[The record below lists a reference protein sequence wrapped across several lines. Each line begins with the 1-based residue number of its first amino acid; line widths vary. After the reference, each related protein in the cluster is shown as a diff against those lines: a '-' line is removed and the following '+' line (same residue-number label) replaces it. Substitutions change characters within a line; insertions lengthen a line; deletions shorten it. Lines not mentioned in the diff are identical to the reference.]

1 MTELPRPL
9 SWPAARRHGA
19 VVIQHPAWEEAR
31 NAVLDLA
38 AEGPVT
44 VFLTGDPGSGKTW
57 LLRELATSLGEH
69 GFPTVAL
76 LRGDLPIPLGDGVA
90 VLVDEASYMPDGTRA
105 ELVSQDRGVVVL
117 ADIEPFVAPTGDDGP
132 VPVQIHLR
140 LLTDDEIDVFVTD
153 WLHQAGLSS
162 AILDSYGLSRLAEHS
177 GGAVR
182 LIAQLLTAAVALARD
197 EGDSLYLTGD
207 LIDQVAAFRL
217 GASMPDLTTS
227 TSAPLSVAPRI
238 PAPPAAATILRLVP
252 PTAQRPPP
260 AIPAS
265 APVIVP
271 PSAGKPSRRNTYRR
285 ALVGSAL
292 AASVVAAI
300 VVSGSR
306 RDAPL
311 GPALSQL
318 PLQSAQL
325 AAPDAAASASPIV
338 IADRATP
345 EPTAPAPAPL
355 DAATAID
362 APAALPPLQAAS
374 IPAPIAL
381 AEAAPTLATRLPAPL
396 LATAP
401 TQAAASR
408 TTAPAAAATAPI
420 SVAAIPPPTLV
431 PVISSGV
438 VAPIPAVLRQ
448 AASGL
453 ILVAQRGDTLE
464 RLYTDIYRDRHAPPF
479 AAILAVNPA
488 PFKPGA
494 VVVFP
499 APIGGWGRVQ
509 R

>member
-9 SWPAARRHGA
+9 SWPAARRNGA

-44 VFLTGDPGSGKTW
+44 VFLTGEPGSGKTW

-117 ADIEPFVAPTGDDGP
+117 ADIEPFVAPPGDGDP

-140 LLTDDEIDVFVTD
+140 LLTDDEIDLFVTE

-162 AILDSYGLSRLAEHS
+162 AILDPHGLLRLAEHS

-182 LIAQLLTAAVALARD
+182 LITQLLTAATALARD
-197 EGDSLYLTGD
+197 ESASLYLTGD

-217 GASMPDLTTS
+217 GAPMPDLTTS
-227 TSAPLSVAPRI
+227 MSAPLSAAPRI
-238 PAPPAAATILRLVP
+238 PAPPAAATILHLVP
-252 PTAQRPPP
+252 PAAPRLLPT
-260 AIPAS
+260 IPAP
-265 APVIVP
+265 APVIVT
-271 PSAGKPSRRNTYRR
+271 PSAAKPSRRNTYRR

-292 AASVVAAI
+292 AASVIVA
-300 VVSGSR
+300 SGSR
-306 RDAPL
+306 RDAPS
-311 GPALSQL
+311 GPAISQP
-318 PLQSAQL
+318 PLQSAQI
-325 AAPDAAASASPIV
+325 AAPDTAASASPIV
-338 IADRATP
+338 TAERATP
-345 EPTAPAPAPL
+345 EPTVPTPVPL

-362 APAALPPLQAAS
+362 SAPALPPLQVAT
-374 IPAPIAL
+374 IPAPIAVADAPPAL
-381 AEAAPTLATRLPAPL
+381 AAQSPAPS
-396 LATAP
+396 LASAS
-401 TQAAASR
+401 TQAATPR
-408 TTAPAAAATAPI
+408 TAVPAPAATAPI
-420 SVAAIPPPTLV
+420 AVAAIPPPTLV

-438 VAPIPAVLRQ
+438 VAPIPAVLRP
-448 AASGL
+448 AATGL

-464 RLYTDIYRDRHAPPF
+464 RLYADIYRDRHAPPF
-479 AAILAVNPA
+479 AAVLAVNPA